1 MKHETFDAQSKEPP
15 VTPAATMAAGDSSY
29 AWPIVQR
36 AVALLAI
43 LALLPLLAILY
54 PAVRLTSRGPF
65 FYSQMRPGRNGLP
78 FRAYKV
84 RTMYVGAD
92 RDAKAA
98 RSVRSGDPMVTPVGR
113 ILRDLKIDELPQLFN
128 VLRGEMALV
137 GPRPIAS
144 SLQQELEEKIP
155 GFGSRLLVKPGVT
168 SLPQVCILESGE
180 QSQVVDD
187 WTRRFAMERHYIT
200 NRSVGYDLVVIGL
213 TLAFVVRKGVRSVAG
228 LAGKLARRAGLA
240 PLLLS
245 AILVSSCASTQESS
259 SHATGIAGD
268 TITTGSIATDE
279 IKVVPLK
286 ATPAAV
292 EKAEPDYRIGAG
304 DVLKVNV
311 FGETGMNDLSIRVT
325 GDGKIQLPAIQPQK
339 VAGLTVGGVQEKLT
353 DAYKAEFNE
362 PWVMVSMETYGSRPI
377 YLLGEFNSPGVK
389 YLDRPTNLLN
399 ALALGNGTGA
409 NAYLPGARVIRGKE
423 ILPVDI
429 KAVLREGRLEQNI
442 WLKGGDTVFVPS
454 SDDLKFYVAGAVKT
468 PGVYSFGDGR
478 QTLVRAIAAA
488 GGAIAAKAR
497 QDEVRIIRT
506 ISPVEGQLL
515 EVNLKH
521 VLEGKVADIEIK
533 PDDIIFIDQT
543 GLSTW
548 NDKVMQVLP
557 TITLIG
563 APLQPFMTLTS
574 LIQGPAEQ

>member
-1 MKHETFDAQSKEPP
+1 M
-15 VTPAATMAAGDSSY
+15 
-29 AWPIVQR
+29 
-36 AVALLAI
+36 LAI

-65 FYSQMRPGRNGLP
+65 FYSQMRPGRNGAP

-84 RTMYVGAD
+84 RTMYMGAD

-113 ILRDLKIDELPQLFN
+113 MLRDLKIDELPQLFN

-155 GFGSRLLVKPGVT
+155 GFASRLLVKPGVT

-187 WTRRFAMERHYIT
+187 WTRRFAMERHYIA
-200 NRSVGYDLVVIGL
+200 NRSVGYDLIVIAL
-213 TLAFVVRKGVRSVAG
+213 TFAFVVRKGVRAAAG
-228 LAGKLARRAGLA
+228 LLGKLARRAGLA
-240 PLLLS
+240 PLLVS
-245 AILVSSCASTQESS
+245 AIVLSGCASTQESS
-259 SHATGIAGD
+259 SHASGIGGD
-268 TITTGSIATDE
+268 SITTGSIMSDE
-279 IKVVPLK
+279 VKVVPLK

-353 DAYKAEFNE
+353 DAYRAEFNE

-399 ALALGNGTGA
+399 ALAL
-409 NAYLPGARVIRGKE
+409 
-423 ILPVDI
+423 
-429 KAVLREGRLEQNI
+429 
-442 WLKGGDTVFVPS
+442 
-454 SDDLKFYVAGAVKT
+454 
-468 PGVYSFGDGR
+468 
-478 QTLVRAIAAA
+478 
-488 GGAIAAKAR
+488 
-497 QDEVRIIRT
+497 
-506 ISPVEGQLL
+506 
-515 EVNLKH
+515 
-521 VLEGKVADIEIK
+521 
-533 PDDIIFIDQT
+533 
-543 GLSTW
+543 
-548 NDKVMQVLP
+548 
-557 TITLIG
+557 
-563 APLQPFMTLTS
+563 
-574 LIQGPAEQ
+574 

>member
-1 MKHETFDAQSKEPP
+1 MKHETFDAQLEEP
-15 VTPAATMAAGDSSY
+15 TAAPAATAAAGES
-29 AWPIVQR
+29 ALPWLVAQR
-36 AVALLAI
+36 AIALFAI
-43 LALLPLLAILY
+43 VALLPLLAILY

-65 FYSQMRPGRNGLP
+65 FYSQMRPGRNGAP

-84 RTMYVGAD
+84 RTMYMGAD

-113 ILRDLKIDELPQLFN
+113 ILRDLKIDELPQLYN

-155 GFGSRLLVKPGVT
+155 DFASRLLVKPGVT

-180 QSQVVDD
+180 QSQVVED
-187 WTRRFAMERHYIT
+187 WTRRFAMERHYIA
-200 NRSVGYDLVVIGL
+200 NRSVGYDLIVIGL
-213 TLAFVVRKGVRSVAG
+213 TFAFVVRKGVRAVAG
-228 LAGKLARRAGLA
+228 LSARLARRMGPA
-240 PLLLS
+240 PLVLGAILLS
-245 AILVSSCASTQESS
+245 ACASTQESS
-259 SHATGIAGD
+259 THAAGIAGG
-268 TITTGSIATDE
+268 TVTTGSIASEEVT
-279 IKVVPLK
+279 VVPLK

-311 FGETGMNDLSIRVT
+311 FGEAGMNDLSIRVT

-353 DAYKAEFNE
+353 DAYRAEFNE

-429 KAVLREGRLEQNI
+429 KAVLKEGRLEQNI

-454 SDDLKFYVAGAVKT
+454 STDLKFYVAGAVKT
-468 PGVYSFGDGR
+468 PGVYPFGDGR

-497 QDEVRIIRT
+497 QDQVRIIRT

-521 VLEGKVADIEIK
+521 VLEGKVPDIELK
-533 PDDIIFIDQT
+533 ADDIIFIDQT

-548 NDKVMQVLP
+548 NDKVMQILP

-563 APLQPFMTLTS
+563 APLQPFMTITS
-574 LIQGPAEQ
+574 LIQGPQEQ